1 MSSIRNSKSLP
12 RPESPA
18 VNDDAV
24 LRACYDCVLDF
35 GVSRVTMADIARRAG
50 VSRMTLYRHHTDLP
64 TLFTTVLRE
73 ELTFLLATI
82 EADLPAKLDARTSTA
97 QAVAAVTKAVAMH
110 PLMRRVLDVDPE
122 SLLPLMVDRLGSTQ
136 RMAREHL
143 AGIIAAGMSS
153 RGGDGS
159 VREGDPDLFA
169 FTLTMTAQS
178 FVFSERIVQE
188 TDPRAFDELQQLV
201 MGYLAPVGGAS

>member
-1 MSSIRNSKSLP
+1 
-12 RPESPA
+12 
-18 VNDDAV
+18 
-24 LRACYDCVLDF
+24 
-35 GVSRVTMADIARRAG
+35 MADIARRAG

-143 AGIIAAGMSS
+143 AGIIAAGM
-153 RGGDGS
+153 
-159 VREGDPDLFA
+159 
-169 FTLTMTAQS
+169 T
-178 FVFSERIVQE
+178 
-188 TDPRAFDELQQLV
+188 
-201 MGYLAPVGGAS
+201 